1 MKNQHFFLLILLL
14 PGGFVQ
20 MTFLFV
26 HQSAC
31 FMIVLQWTVFVFL
44 LEGKKKNCPVIS
56 KPKQRPSPSESVGN
70 QFDMALTSMY
80 TKVLTELDDRKR
92 STKCWQRN
100 LSQYSLLPVVYYYVF
115 CHNLSYS
122 WRFSQCFGVSEE
134 APLLQMGFCMNGL
147 NCFNVIA
154 GFRWITI
161 LMQTLHQGHRSRVHR
176 SDTKAGSGTWWC
188 LAEGT

>member
-1 MKNQHFFLLILLL
+1 MHFLYWSFYVNMKNQHFFLLILLL

-100 LSQYSLLPVVYYYVF
+100 LSQYSLLPVVIIMSFVITYHTVEDF
-115 CHNLSYS
+115 LS
-122 WRFSQCFGVSEE
+122 VSVCRRR
-134 APLLQMGFCMNGL
+134 LLCSRWDFAWMGSIVSM
-147 NCFNVIA
+147 
-154 GFRWITI
+154 
-161 LMQTLHQGHRSRVHR
+161 
-176 SDTKAGSGTWWC
+176 
-188 LAEGT
+188 